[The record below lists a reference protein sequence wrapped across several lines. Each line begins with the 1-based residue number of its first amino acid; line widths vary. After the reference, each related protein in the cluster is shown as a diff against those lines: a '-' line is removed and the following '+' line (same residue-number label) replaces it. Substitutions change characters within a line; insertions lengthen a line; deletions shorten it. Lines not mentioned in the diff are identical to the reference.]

1 MNNIVIVSRDQR
13 RGSAI
18 HIHVSILP
26 QTPLPSRQ
34 ELFFFFFLM
43 STFFS
48 ETGKCDGFTGLFGS
62 FLVFL
67 MENKELEQNE
77 ICV

>member
-26 QTPLPSRQ
+26 QTLPSRQ
-34 ELFFFFFLM
+34 ELFFFFNVNI
-43 STFFS
+43 FS

-67 MENKELEQNE
+67 TENTELEQNE